1 MRRPVLLLASIIS
14 AVLLAS
20 GAALAGPIDCPT
32 NADCYGT
39 EGDDELVGTD
49 GRNFIFARGGNDTL
63 KGYGRVDRLLGE
75 EGNDELFG
83 DDGEDTLNGGF
94 GTDTLN
100 GGADVDHL
108 RGGPG
113 TDTLIGGDDTS
124 DHYDFY
130 GRWGDDTIVDTRG
143 FVYFFKVTTELRI
156 ELSPDSESIPEV
168 RDEGGANTVNWDNNF
183 LVDSISDGEVNDTI
197 RGSDAADIINAYQ
210 GGKDTIHARWGND
223 FVYAVDGAPDEIDCG
238 AGTDILHYDRR
249 RDTIINDS
257 CEELHPE
264 PPL

>member
-1 MRRPVLLLASIIS
+1 MTL
-14 AVLLAS
+14 AVLVAS
-20 GAALAGPIDCPT
+20 GAALAETITCLTNVDCF
-32 NADCYGT
+32 GT
-39 EGDDELVGTD
+39 EGDDVLNGTK
-49 GRNFIFARGGNDTL
+49 GRNFIFAKGGNDDL
-63 KGYGRVDRLLGE
+63 YGLGRVDRLLGE

-83 DDGEDTLNGGF
+83 DDGADTLNGGF
-94 GTDTLN
+94 GADTLN

-113 TDTLIGGDDTS
+113 TDTLKGGDDTS

-143 FVYFFKVTTELRI
+143 DVYFFKVTIELRI

-168 RDEGGANTVNWDNNF
+168 RDEGGVNTVNWDSNF
-183 LVDSISDGEVNDTI
+183 LVDSVSDGEANDTI
-197 RGSDAADIINAYQ
+197 SGSEAADIINAYQ
-210 GGKDTIHARWGND
+210 GGKDIIHARRGDD
-223 FVYAVDGAPDEIDCG
+223 FVYAVDAAPDEIDCG
-238 AGTDILHYDRR
+238 AGTDILHYDRKK
-249 RDTIINDS
+249 DTIINES